1 MITVFL
7 EKACSE
13 NELKIISKDTKIAL
27 STLQNL
33 YENKASSIN
42 FNTFAKLIEYFKITD
57 IRKIIDNITIDDT
70 QYNFK
75 DYNEIEYK

>member
-1 MITVFL
+1 M
-7 EKACSE
+7 
-13 NELKIISKDTKIAL
+13 ISKDTKIAL

-42 FNTFAKLIEYFKITD
+42 FNTLAKLIEYFKIMD
-57 IRKIIDNITIDDT
+57 IRKIIDNIIIEDT